1 MCAARAGGA
10 LVVVENDKVSL
21 IKVYWNG
28 FLIIKA
34 GGWRFGGSAGVT
46 AYVTPNYRLHL
57 SHCDDVIDYYFKVV
71 YEHYRE
77 IPQIQLA

>member
-34 GGWRFGGSAGVT
+34 GDDVSEVRRVCL
-46 AYVTPNYRLHL
+46 YVTPNYRLHL